1 MALGERVRRLR
12 EERFL
17 SPSELA
23 EKAGISRNTLY
34 RIESGQFAAYPKTV
48 RKLAEALGVEPTDLV
63 SMEEL
68 RTARGNAQ
76 AA

>member
-63 SMEEL
+63 TMEEL

>member
-1 MALGERVRRLR
+1 MALGKRVRRLR

-63 SMEEL
+63 TMEEL

>member
-1 MALGERVRRLR
+1 MALGEQVRRLR

-34 RIESGQFAAYPKTV
+34 RIESGQFAAFPKTV
-48 RKLAEALGVEPTDLV
+48 RKLADALGVQPTDLV

-68 RTARGNAQ
+68 RTARGNAR

>member
-1 MALGERVRRLR
+1 MALGEQVRRLR
-12 EERFL
+12 EDRFL

-34 RIESGQFAAYPKTV
+34 RIESGQYAAFPRTV
-48 RKLAEALGVEPTDLV
+48 RKLADALGVQPTDLV
-63 SMEEL
+63 TMEEL

>member
-1 MALGERVRRLR
+1 MALGEQVRQFR

-34 RIESGQFAAYPKTV
+34 RIESGQYAAYPRTV
-48 RKLAEALGVEPTDLV
+48 RKLADALGVQPTALV

-68 RTARGNAQ
+68 RTSRGNAQ

>member
-1 MALGERVRRLR
+1 MALGEQVRRLR

-34 RIESGQFAAYPKTV
+34 RIESGQYAAYPKTV
-48 RKLAEALGVEPTDLV
+48 RKLAEALGVEPTDLA

-68 RTARGNAQ
+68 RIIRGNAQ

>member
-1 MALGERVRRLR
+1 MALGEQVRRLR

-34 RIESGQFAAYPKTV
+34 RIESGQYAAYPKTI
-48 RKLAEALGVEPTDLV
+48 RKLAEALGVEPTALV

-68 RTARGNAQ
+68 RESRGNAQ

>member
-1 MALGERVRRLR
+1 MALGERVRQLR

-17 SPSELA
+17 TPSELA

-34 RIESGQFAAYPKTV
+34 RIESGQYTALAKTV
-48 RKLAEALGVEPTDLV
+48 RKLAEALGVEPARLA
-63 SMEEL
+63 SMAEL
-68 RTARGNAQ
+68 REARGNAH

>member
-1 MALGERVRRLR
+1 VPLGEQVRRLR

-34 RIESGQFAAYPKTV
+34 RIESGQYTAYPKTV
-48 RKLAEALGVEPTDLV
+48 RKIAAALGVQPTDLV